1 MSFDDY
7 AAQGKAD
14 AERRAA
20 DAHDVSVQP
29 VQTTTRTASSS
40 TAASDTPQ
48 QHGADA
54 LCDEDGTHGVALFFC
69 PTCSANY
76 CLACD
81 TDAHDGV
88 GTSTHERIEYVI
100 RVVSCDGVKN
110 CPHPATV
117 VCADAGGKVMCGNL
131 CAACDTEKHA
141 KGVKAKHPPRKPLS
155 RRVCF

>member
-7 AAQGKAD
+7 AAQGQAE

-20 DAHDVSVQP
+20 DLEAPAISVQIT
-29 VQTTTRTASSS
+29 QQQLG
-40 TAASDTPQ
+40 TAADP
-48 QHGADA
+48 
-54 LCDEDGTHGVALFFC
+54 LCDEDGTHGLAHFFC

-117 VCADAGGKVMCGNL
+117 MCADAGGKVMCGNL
-131 CAACDTEKHA
+131 CTACDTEKHA

-155 RRVCF
+155 RRVCV